1 MVLAA
6 AQGVAQARE
15 TLRAALAATSHS
27 DPDFGRTLRA
37 VHDMR
42 IVTARELAEWV
53 GLSRSR
59 FYDFIREAEA

>member
-1 MVLAA
+1 
-6 AQGVAQARE
+6 
-15 TLRAALAATSHS
+15 
-27 DPDFGRTLRA
+27 
-37 VHDMR
+37 MR